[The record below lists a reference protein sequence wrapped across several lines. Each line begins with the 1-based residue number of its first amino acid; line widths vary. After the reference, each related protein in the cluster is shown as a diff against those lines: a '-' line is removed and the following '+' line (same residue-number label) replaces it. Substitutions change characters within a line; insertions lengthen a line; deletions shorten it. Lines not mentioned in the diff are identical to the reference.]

1 MTHREKVLVL
11 GATGMLG
18 NAVLRTFAEHD
29 GFNVTGTARSPA
41 AVARLPASLRDRVI
55 NGIDVENADA
65 LMRVVAVSRPAV
77 VINCV
82 GVVKQL
88 ADSNDPL
95 VALPLNAILPH
106 RLSRLCEAAGARFVH
121 ISTDCVFSGKRGM
134 YVESDAADASDLYG
148 RSKLLGEVDAP
159 HAITL
164 RTSIIGH
171 ELSGAH
177 GLVGWF
183 LAQQGRVKGFRRA
196 IFSGLPTVELARV
209 IRDLVL
215 KMPSLRG
222 LHHVSAAPI
231 NKFELL
237 GLVKEVYGRDI
248 DIVADDALVIDRS
261 LDSSRFRAATGYVP
275 PSWPDLIRAMHR
287 FG

>member
-1 MTHREKVLVL
+1 M
-11 GATGMLG
+11 
-18 NAVLRTFAEHD
+18 FAEHD